1 MENVIDS
8 PLLRKLQ
15 LVCLFPNRMEDS
27 EQPKE
32 LCLQLPFAFG
42 LDIFAIQPNFLARG
56 VAPRLDSLIVSSLLK
71 FLDMV
76 EVFLANNHQFS
87 EFRR

>member
-1 MENVIDS
+1 MDS

-15 LVCLFPNRMEDS
+15 LVCLFPDRMEDT
-27 EQPKE
+27 ERPKE
-32 LCLQLPFAFG
+32 LCFQLLVAFG
-42 LDIFAIQPNFLARG
+42 LDIFAVQPNFLARG

-71 FLDMV
+71 FLGRV
-76 EVFLANNHQFS
+76 EVFSVNNHHIS